1 MTELWQFDCQYQIEF
16 YFLVWQGHV
25 KRTISIH
32 VTVQNRHMHFDSS
45 VHFDSCDSSELSH
58 THLAYTQHTGYCT
71 GHWLL
76 KFEIP
81 NYPTWVGQEDS
92 ETVEIMNFGYV

>member
-1 MTELWQFDCQYQIEF
+1 M
-16 YFLVWQGHV
+16 
-25 KRTISIH
+25 
-32 VTVQNRHMHFDSS
+32 VQNCH

-58 THLAYTQHTGYCT
+58 AHLAYTQYTGYCT

-81 NYPTWVGQEDS
+81 NSPTWVGHEDS
-92 ETVEIMNFGYV
+92 ETVQIMNFGYV